1 MANTTDTTIPASEVA
16 KTLINSAN
24 VLKKPE
30 NTTQAAEERAAK
42 DEASAQAQI
51 ASLQKA
57 TASTQ
62 IKKQITRERPYRKTR
77 NEQNFD
83 SAKKNLDTY
92 MTAPVG
98 SPERI
103 AAFINVMKTVR
114 RQPTQALLDLILQSF
129 TEHRGEVA
137 LAPHN
142 ALQGAEALKDDAT
155 SIVALRVLYDVMYQ
169 LSSPQAA
176 TAASRINVEM
186 IRSVFRDDT
195 ITSWVSYKLR
205 MLRRRTPR

>member
-103 AAFINVMKTVR
+103 AAFINVMKNMSVDCDCCSEA
-114 RQPTQALLDLILQSF
+114 QDPKIKDIGILASLDPVALDKACLDLVYKS
-129 TEHRGEVA
+129 EDPGK
-137 LAPHN
+137 
-142 ALQGAEALKDDAT
+142 KDLIERIESRNGSLT
-155 SIVALRVLYDVMYQ
+155 VKH
-169 LSSPQAA
+169 AA
-176 TAASRINVEM
+176 RLGVGSLDYELIN
-186 IRSVFRDDT
+186 ID
-195 ITSWVSYKLR
+195 
-205 MLRRRTPR
+205 